1 MPLSAPAPAP
11 PRVRAATPG
20 DHERW
25 DAFVLGE
32 AGGNLLQT
40 WAWAELKREHG
51 WAVDRMVVAA
61 GPDGDL
67 AGALQLLSR
76 PGPGGVLSF
85 AYAPRGPAVPSG
97 AAGVAPA
104 VALIEAA
111 ARVARR
117 RRALVLKLDPEWG
130 VDDPHAAAIRA
141 ATGLRDS
148 AYDVQHRLTYAVD
161 LSGGAGAVLERV
173 KASTRRHIRRA
184 QSGGVAVEIH
194 RDPAAAGIFHPL
206 LEATVRRN
214 GFVARDLAYH
224 RALLR
229 HLPASC
235 PVATLIAR
243 VEGTPVSGMVAPAA
257 EGAGPRVSRFTLL
270 AASLALAAALGGMAG
285 ALAAYGLA
293 RPGPLPAVAAGR
305 TNLDEIQALKENVVQ
320 ARVELAALKVS
331 IDSANRNAGAQ
342 FTRIGERI
350 ERIERIQA
358 EPTTK
363 LNKAV
368 EMLDRM
374 ARGDGGAQ
382 PKEVTGSVAP
392 SPPAH
397 ANGPNQPSPKSGVEG
412 WVVRDV
418 HRGTA
423 LIEGRMGMIEVEQG
437 DLVPGLGRVDAIRK
451 QDGRWVVVT
460 SRGLITSGR

>member
-1 MPLSAPAPAP
+1 MGKLETIADGQSLSG
-11 PRVRAATPG
+11 G
-20 DHERW
+20 D
-25 DAFVLGE
+25 
-32 AGGNLLQT
+32 
-40 WAWAELKREHG
+40 
-51 WAVDRMVVAA
+51 
-61 GPDGDL
+61 
-67 AGALQLLSR
+67 
-76 PGPGGVLSF
+76 
-85 AYAPRGPAVPSG
+85 PAVPVLEADAS
-97 AAGVAPA
+97 ASPKMALAPA
-104 VALIEAA
+104 ELTPKSEAPNSQA
-111 ARVARR
+111 P
-117 RRALVLKLDPEWG
+117 KPEDPK
-130 VDDPHAAAIRA
+130 PAAIKSEA
-141 ATGLRDS
+141 IKPEAPKSAPLESAMAPKPETAKIGASATDTLRI
-148 AYDVQHRLTYAVD
+148 
-161 LSGGAGAVLERV
+161 EMP
-173 KASTRRHIRRA
+173 K
-184 QSGGVAVEIH
+184 VAT
-194 RDPAAAGIFHPL
+194 PAAATRKVEL
-206 LEATVRRN
+206 ASVEAPRI
-214 GFVARDLAYH
+214 APDMDEPKPSAQQ
-224 RALLR
+224 AE
-229 HLPASC
+229 AS
-235 PVATLIAR
+235 AGDN
-243 VEGTPVSGMVAPAA
+243 ESAPAA

-293 RPGPLPAVAAGR
+293 RPSPLPAVAAGR

-350 ERIERIQA
+350 ERIERVQA

-374 ARGDGGAQ
+374 ARGDGGPQ

-392 SPPAH
+392 PALAH
-397 ANGPNQPSPKSGVEG
+397 GPNQPPKSGVEG

>member
-1 MPLSAPAPAP
+1 MGKLETIA
-11 PRVRAATPG
+11 
-20 DHERW
+20 
-25 DAFVLGE
+25 
-32 AGGNLLQT
+32 
-40 WAWAELKREHG
+40 
-51 WAVDRMVVAA
+51 
-61 GPDGDL
+61 DG
-67 AGALQLLSR
+67 QS
-76 PGPGGVLSF
+76 
-85 AYAPRGPAVPSG
+85 
-97 AAGVAPA
+97 
-104 VALIEAA
+104 
-111 ARVARR
+111 
-117 RRALVLKLDPEWG
+117 
-130 VDDPHAAAIRA
+130 
-141 ATGLRDS
+141 
-148 AYDVQHRLTYAVD
+148 
-161 LSGGAGAVLERV
+161 LSGGDAAVPVLEAD
-173 KASTRRHIRRA
+173 ASISPKMALAPADLTIKSEA
-184 QSGGVAVEIH
+184 IKPEATKSEVLKSDAPKSAAPEPGVTPKPDAAKIDTPRIETPKVAN
-194 RDPAAAGIFHPL
+194 PAAVTRKVELASVEAPHIAPDMDEPKPSAQQAEVGAGD
-206 LEATVRRN
+206 N
-214 GFVARDLAYH
+214 G
-224 RALLR
+224 
-229 HLPASC
+229 S
-235 PVATLIAR
+235 
-243 VEGTPVSGMVAPAA
+243 APAA

-285 ALAAYGLA
+285 ALAAYGLV
-293 RPGPLPAVAAGR
+293 RPSPLPAVAAGR

-374 ARGDGGAQ
+374 ARGDGGTQ

-392 SPPAH
+392 TPPAH
-397 ANGPNQPSPKSGVEG
+397 ANGPNQPAPKSGVEG

>member
-1 MPLSAPAPAP
+1 MGKLETIA
-11 PRVRAATPG
+11 
-20 DHERW
+20 
-25 DAFVLGE
+25 
-32 AGGNLLQT
+32 
-40 WAWAELKREHG
+40 
-51 WAVDRMVVAA
+51 
-61 GPDGDL
+61 DG
-67 AGALQLLSR
+67 QS
-76 PGPGGVLSF
+76 
-85 AYAPRGPAVPSG
+85 
-97 AAGVAPA
+97 
-104 VALIEAA
+104 
-111 ARVARR
+111 
-117 RRALVLKLDPEWG
+117 
-130 VDDPHAAAIRA
+130 
-141 ATGLRDS
+141 
-148 AYDVQHRLTYAVD
+148 
-161 LSGGAGAVLERV
+161 LSGGDAAVPVLEAGAS
-173 KASTRRHIRRA
+173 ASPKMALAPADLTIKSEA
-184 QSGGVAVEIH
+184 IKPEATKSEALKSDAPKSAAPEPGVTLKPDAAKLGVPATDTPRIETPKVAN
-194 RDPAAAGIFHPL
+194 PAAATRKVEL
-206 LEATVRRN
+206 ASVEAPRIAPVMDEPKPSAQQAEVGAGDN
-214 GFVARDLAYH
+214 GN
-224 RALLR
+224 
-229 HLPASC
+229 
-235 PVATLIAR
+235 
-243 VEGTPVSGMVAPAA
+243 APAA

-368 EMLDRM
+368 EMLDRIS
-374 ARGDGGAQ
+374 RGDGGPQ

-392 SPPAH
+392 PPA
-397 ANGPNQPSPKSGVEG
+397 NGQNQPPKSGLEG

-423 LIEGRMGMIEVEQG
+423 LIEGRMGIIEVEQG

-460 SRGLITSGR
+460 SRGMITSGR

>member
-1 MPLSAPAPAP
+1 M
-11 PRVRAATPG
+11 G
-20 DHERW
+20 MHE
-25 DAFVLGE
+25 
-32 AGGNLLQT
+32 T
-40 WAWAELKREHG
+40 IT
-51 WAVDRMVVAA
+51 
-61 GPDGDL
+61 DGH
-67 AGALQLLSR
+67 S
-76 PGPGGVLSF
+76 
-85 AYAPRGPAVPSG
+85 
-97 AAGVAPA
+97 
-104 VALIEAA
+104 
-111 ARVARR
+111 
-117 RRALVLKLDPEWG
+117 
-130 VDDPHAAAIRA
+130 
-141 ATGLRDS
+141 
-148 AYDVQHRLTYAVD
+148 
-161 LSGGAGAVLERV
+161 LSGGDAAAPVLENDAGV
-173 KASTRRHIRRA
+173 LPKMALAPADLTPKVDAPKAEA
-184 QSGGVAVEIH
+184 PKAEAPEIEA
-194 RDPAAAGIFHPL
+194 RKTEAPAIETIEPDLPKIGARTSDPPRIEIPKTAAGTRKL
-206 LEATVRRN
+206 ATVE
-214 GFVARDLAYH
+214 APH
-224 RALLR
+224 
-229 HLPASC
+229 
-235 PVATLIAR
+235 IAPDMDEPKPSAQQAE
-243 VEGTPVSGMVAPAA
+243 VGAGDAGGEPAA
-257 EGAGPRVSRFTLL
+257 EGTGPRVSRFTLL

-293 RPGPLPAVAAGR
+293 RPGPLPVVAAGR

-392 SPPAH
+392 SSPAH
-397 ANGPNQPSPKSGVEG
+397 ANGPNQPPPKSGVEG

-423 LIEGRMGMIEVEQG
+423 LIEGRMGIIEVEQG

-460 SRGLITSGR
+460 SRGLITTGR

>member
-1 MPLSAPAPAP
+1 MGKLETIADGQSLSG
-11 PRVRAATPG
+11 G
-20 DHERW
+20 D
-25 DAFVLGE
+25 A
-32 AGGNLLQT
+32 
-40 WAWAELKREHG
+40 
-51 WAVDRMVVAA
+51 
-61 GPDGDL
+61 
-67 AGALQLLSR
+67 
-76 PGPGGVLSF
+76 
-85 AYAPRGPAVPSG
+85 AVP
-97 AAGVAPA
+97 V
-104 VALIEAA
+104 LEAA
-111 ARVARR
+111 ASASPKM
-117 RRALVLKLDPEWG
+117 ALAPAGLTIKSEAIKPEATKSEAFKSDAPKSAAPETA
-130 VDDPHAAAIRA
+130 VTPKPDAVTRKVELASVEAPHIAPDMDEPKPSAQQAEVGA
-141 ATGLRDS
+141 SDS
-148 AYDVQHRLTYAVD
+148 A
-161 LSGGAGAVLERV
+161 S
-173 KASTRRHIRRA
+173 
-184 QSGGVAVEIH
+184 
-194 RDPAAAGIFHPL
+194 
-206 LEATVRRN
+206 
-214 GFVARDLAYH
+214 
-224 RALLR
+224 
-229 HLPASC
+229 
-235 PVATLIAR
+235 
-243 VEGTPVSGMVAPAA
+243 APAA
-257 EGAGPRVSRFTLL
+257 EGTGPRVSRFTLL

-293 RPGPLPAVAAGR
+293 RPSPLPAVAAGR

-350 ERIERIQA
+350 ERIERVQA

-392 SPPAH
+392 SSPAH
-397 ANGPNQPSPKSGVEG
+397 ANGPNQPPPKSGVEG

-423 LIEGRMGMIEVEQG
+423 LIEGRMGIIEVEQG

-460 SRGLITSGR
+460 SRGLITTGR

>member
-1 MPLSAPAPAP
+1 MGKLETIADGQSLSSGDAAVPVLEADASASPKMALAPADLTIKSEAIKPGATKSEALKPDAPKSAAPELGVTPKPDAAKIGVPAIDT
-11 PRVRAATPG
+11 PRIETP
-20 DHERW
+20 
-25 DAFVLGE
+25 
-32 AGGNLLQT
+32 
-40 WAWAELKREHG
+40 K
-51 WAVDRMVVAA
+51 VAN
-61 GPDGDL
+61 
-67 AGALQLLSR
+67 
-76 PGPGGVLSF
+76 
-85 AYAPRGPAVPSG
+85 PA
-97 AAGVAPA
+97 
-104 VALIEAA
+104 AA
-111 ARVARR
+111 ARKVELASVE
-117 RRALVLKLDPEWG
+117 A
-130 VDDPHAAAIRA
+130 PHIAP
-141 ATGLRDS
+141 DMDEPKPS
-148 AYDVQHRLTYAVD
+148 AQQAEV
-161 LSGGAGAVLERV
+161 GAGDN
-173 KASTRRHIRRA
+173 AS
-184 QSGGVAVEIH
+184 
-194 RDPAAAGIFHPL
+194 
-206 LEATVRRN
+206 
-214 GFVARDLAYH
+214 
-224 RALLR
+224 
-229 HLPASC
+229 
-235 PVATLIAR
+235 
-243 VEGTPVSGMVAPAA
+243 APAA

-293 RPGPLPAVAAGR
+293 RPSPLPAVAAGR

-320 ARVELAALKVS
+320 VRVELAALKVS

-392 SPPAH
+392 SSPAH
-397 ANGPNQPSPKSGVEG
+397 ANGPNQPPPKSGVEG

-423 LIEGRMGMIEVEQG
+423 LIEGRMGIIEVEQG

-460 SRGLITSGR
+460 SRGLITTGR

>member
-1 MPLSAPAPAP
+1 MGKLETIADGQSLSG
-11 PRVRAATPG
+11 G
-20 DHERW
+20 D
-25 DAFVLGE
+25 
-32 AGGNLLQT
+32 
-40 WAWAELKREHG
+40 
-51 WAVDRMVVAA
+51 
-61 GPDGDL
+61 
-67 AGALQLLSR
+67 
-76 PGPGGVLSF
+76 
-85 AYAPRGPAVPSG
+85 PAVPVLEADAS
-97 AAGVAPA
+97 ASPKMALAPA
-104 VALIEAA
+104 ELTPKPEAPKPEVIKSEAIKPEAPKSAPLESATAPKLETAKIGASATATPRIETPKVAAPATAPRKVELASVEAPRIA
-111 ARVARR
+111 PDMDEP
-117 RRALVLKLDPEWG
+117 KP
-130 VDDPHAAAIRA
+130 
-141 ATGLRDS
+141 S
-148 AYDVQHRLTYAVD
+148 AQQAEA
-161 LSGGAGAVLERV
+161 SAG
-173 KASTRRHIRRA
+173 
-184 QSGGVAVEIH
+184 
-194 RDPAAAGIFHPL
+194 D
-206 LEATVRRN
+206 N
-214 GFVARDLAYH
+214 G
-224 RALLR
+224 
-229 HLPASC
+229 S
-235 PVATLIAR
+235 
-243 VEGTPVSGMVAPAA
+243 APAA
-257 EGAGPRVSRFTLL
+257 EGTGPRVSRFTLL

-293 RPGPLPAVAAGR
+293 RPGPLPQVAAGR

-350 ERIERIQA
+350 ERIERVQA

-374 ARGDGGAQ
+374 ARGDGGPQ

-392 SPPAH
+392 PPALAH
-397 ANGPNQPSPKSGVEG
+397 GPNQPPKSGVEG